1 MALTFLDIYNEVA
14 GQAWSMYDGDVE
26 SIDEME
32 SALKSSINKALSE
45 IWCSYPFP
53 FRIKTLNI
61 TTTQGNS
68 EYSTP
73 NGNIIK
79 KTVSGSQVYSVRIGK
94 NYLEYLDDYET
105 LDDKKGTPTGFYIKN
120 DTLILYPAPDDTYTV
135 IIEYLTLAIGED
147 DFGDSVYT
155 LKNDNDTINIPEK
168 YENIFKNAL
177 ITKSMLY
184 AIASESD
191 ENYSGYKE
199 QYDRAYKI
207 LINYTSGLKKEQR
220 VYW

>member
-1 MALTFLDIYNEVA
+1 MTLTFIDIYNEVA
-14 GQAWSMYDGDVE
+14 GQAWSMYDGDAD

-53 FRIKTLNI
+53 FRIKTYTI
-61 TTTQGNS
+61 KTSIGVS

-79 KTVSGSQVYSVRIGK
+79 KMVSGRQLYSVRISK
-94 NYLEYLDDYET
+94 NYLDYIDDYAI
-105 LDDKKGTPTGFYIKN
+105 LDEKEDTPTGFYIKN
-120 DTLILYPAPDDTYTV
+120 DNLFLYPAPNDTYSV
-135 IIEYLTLAIGED
+135 NIEYLTLAIGED
-147 DFGDSVYT
+147 DFGDSVYS
-155 LKNDNDTINIPEK
+155 LKNDNDTIDIPEK

-207 LINYTSGLKKEQR
+207 LIYYTSGLKKDKR
-220 VYW
+220 IYW

>member
-1 MALTFLDIYNEVA
+1 MALTFIDIYNEVA
-14 GQAWSMYDGDVE
+14 GQAWSMYDGDAE

-53 FRIKTLNI
+53 FRNKTFTI
-61 TTTQGNS
+61 TTSSGNAQ
-68 EYSTP
+68 YLTP

-79 KTVSGSQVYSVRIGK
+79 KTVSGKQVYSVRIGK
-94 NYLEYLDDYET
+94 NYLEFLDDYET
-105 LDDKKGTPTGFYIKN
+105 LEDREGTPTGFYIKN
-120 DTLILYPAPDDTYTV
+120 DSLFLYPAPDDVYTV
-135 IIEYLTLAIGED
+135 TIEYLTLAIGEN
-147 DFGDSVYT
+147 DFGDSVYF
-155 LKNDNDTINIPEK
+155 LQNDEDTIDVPEK

-184 AIASESD
+184 AIASEQD

-199 QYDRAYKI
+199 QFDKAYKI
-207 LINYTSGLKKEQR
+207 LISYTAGLDKEKR

>member
-14 GQAWSMYDGDVE
+14 GQAWSMYDGDAE
-26 SIDEME
+26 SVDEME

-45 IWCSYPFP
+45 IWCSYPFS
-53 FRIKTLNI
+53 FRIKTHIISTREGVN
-61 TTTQGNS
+61 

-73 NGNIIK
+73 NGNILK
-79 KTVSGSQVYSVRIGK
+79 KTVSGSQVYSIRIGT
-94 NYLEYLDDYET
+94 NYLEYLDEYET
-105 LDDKKGTPTGFYIKN
+105 LATKSGKPTGFYISN
-120 DTLILYPAPDDTYTV
+120 ENIYLYPIPDNSYIV
-135 IIEYLTLAIGED
+135 NIEYLTLAIGED
-147 DFGDSVYT
+147 DFGTAVYSLVNDEDSI
-155 LKNDNDTINIPEK
+155 DIPEK

-184 AIASESD
+184 AIASEAD

-199 QYDRAYKI
+199 QFERAYKI
-207 LINYTSGLKKEQR
+207 LLDYTAGLKKERR

>member
-1 MALTFLDIYNEVA
+1 MALTFIDIYNEVA
-14 GQAWSMYDGDVE
+14 GQAWSMYDGDAE

-53 FRIKTLNI
+53 FRVKTFMVR
-61 TTTQGNS
+61 TSSGVS

-94 NYLEYLDDYET
+94 KYLEYLDDYET
-105 LDDKKGTPTGFYIKN
+105 LEDKEGTPTGFYIKN
-120 DTLILYPAPDDTYTV
+120 DSLFLYPAPDDTYTV
-135 IIEYLTLAIGED
+135 TIEYLTLAIGEN
-147 DFGDSVYT
+147 DFGDSVYS
-155 LKNDNDTINIPEK
+155 LQNDEDTIDVPEK

-184 AIASESD
+184 AIASEQD

-199 QYDRAYKI
+199 QYDKAYKI
-207 LINYTSGLKKEQR
+207 LISYTSGLTKEQR

>member
-14 GQAWSMYDGDVE
+14 GQAWSMYDGDAE

-53 FRIKTLNI
+53 FRNKTFTI
-61 TTTQGNS
+61 TTSSGNAQ
-68 EYSTP
+68 YLTP

-79 KTVSGSQVYSVRIGK
+79 KSVSGKQVYSVRIGK
-94 NYLEYLDDYET
+94 NYLEFLDDYET
-105 LDDKKGTPTGFYIKN
+105 LEDKEDKPTGFYIKN
-120 DTLILYPAPDDTYTV
+120 DTLFLYPAPDDVYTV
-135 IIEYLTLAIGED
+135 TIEYLTLAIGEN
-147 DFGDSVYT
+147 DFGDSVYS
-155 LKNDNDTINIPEK
+155 LQNDEDTIDVPEK

-184 AIASESD
+184 AIASEQD

-199 QYDRAYKI
+199 QFDKAYKI
-207 LINYTSGLKKEQR
+207 LISYTAGLDKEKR

>member
-14 GQAWSMYDGDVE
+14 GQAWSMYDGDAE

-53 FRIKTLNI
+53 FRIKTF
-61 TTTQGNS
+61 TVRTSQGNS

-73 NGNIIK
+73 NGSIIK

-105 LDDKKGTPTGFYIKN
+105 LEDKEGTPSGFYIKN
-120 DTLILYPAPDDTYTV
+120 DTLFLYPAPDDTYTV
-135 IIEYLTLAIGED
+135 TIEYLTLAIGEN
-147 DFGDSVYT
+147 DFGDSVYS
-155 LKNDNDTINIPEK
+155 LQNDEDTIAIPEK

-184 AIASESD
+184 AIASEQD

>member
-1 MALTFLDIYNEVA
+1 MALTFLDVYNEVA

-61 TTTQGNS
+61 STSPNNS

-105 LDDKKGTPTGFYIKN
+105 LDDKKGTPTGFYIRN
-120 DTLILYPAPDDTYTV
+120 DSLVLYPTPDNTYTV
-135 IIEYLTLAIGED
+135 VIEYLTLAIGED
-147 DFGDSVYT
+147 DFGDSIYT

>member
-1 MALTFLDIYNEVA
+1 MALTFIDIYNEVA
-14 GQAWSMYDGDVE
+14 GQAWSMYDGDAE

-53 FRIKTLNI
+53 FRNKTF
-61 TTTQGNS
+61 TVVTSSGNA

-79 KTVSGSQVYSVRIGK
+79 KSVSGSMVYSVRIGK
-94 NYLEYLDDYET
+94 DYLEFLDNYET
-105 LDDKKGTPTGFYIKN
+105 LEDKEDKPTGFYIKN
-120 DTLILYPAPDDTYTV
+120 DSLFLYPTPDDAYTV
-135 IIEYLTLAIGED
+135 TIEYLTLAIGED
-147 DFGDSVYT
+147 DFGDSVYS
-155 LKNDNDTINIPEK
+155 LKNDNDSINIPEK

-184 AIASESD
+184 AIASEQD

-199 QYDRAYKI
+199 QYDKAYKI
-207 LINYTSGLKKEQR
+207 LIHYTSGLNKDKR
-220 VYW
+220 VIW

>member
-1 MALTFLDIYNEVA
+1 MTLTYLDIYNEVA
-14 GQAWSMYDGDVE
+14 GQAWSMYDGEIDNV
-26 SIDEME
+26 DEME
-32 SALKSSINKALSE
+32 SALKTSINKALSE

-53 FRIKTLNI
+53 FREKTLTL
-61 TTTQGNS
+61 TTSKGNN

-79 KTVSGSQVYSVRIGK
+79 KSVLGSQVYSIRIGK
-94 NYLEYLDDYET
+94 NYLEYLENFET
-105 LDDKKGTPTGFYIKN
+105 LEDKEDKPTGFYIKN
-120 DTLILYPAPDDTYTV
+120 DTLKLYPTPDNTYTITV
-135 IIEYLTLAIGED
+135 DYLTLAIGED
-147 DFGDSVYT
+147 DFGDSVYS

-199 QYDRAYKI
+199 QFDKAYKI
-207 LINYTSGLKKEQR
+207 LISYTSGLKKEKR

>member
-1 MALTFLDIYNEVA
+1 MTLTFLDIYNEVA
-14 GQAWSMYDGDVE
+14 GQAWSMYDGDAE
-26 SIDEME
+26 SADEME

-53 FRIKTLNI
+53 FRVKTLI
-61 TTTQGNS
+61 FTTSPGNS

-79 KTVSGSQVYSVRIGK
+79 KTVSGSQVYSVK
-94 NYLEYLDDYET
+94 LNKKFLEYLDDYET
-105 LDDKKGTPTGFYIKN
+105 LEDKEGAPTGFYIKN
-120 DTLILYPAPDDTYTV
+120 DTIILYPTPDNTYT
-135 IIEYLTLAIGED
+135 IDIEYLTLAIGED

-184 AIASESD
+184 AIASEQD

-207 LINYTSGLKKEQR
+207 LINYTSGLKKEKR

>member
-1 MALTFLDIYNEVA
+1 MALTFIDIYNEVA
-14 GQAWSMYDGDVE
+14 GQAWSMYDGDAE

-53 FRIKTLNI
+53 FRNKTL
-61 TTTQGNS
+61 TVVTSSGNA

-79 KTVSGSQVYSVRIGK
+79 KSVSGRQVYSVRIGK
-94 NYLEYLDDYET
+94 DYLEFLDNYET
-105 LDDKKGTPTGFYIKN
+105 LEDKEDKPTGFYIKN
-120 DTLILYPAPDDTYTV
+120 DSLFLYPTPDDTYTV
-135 IIEYLTLAIGED
+135 TIEYLTLAIGEN
-147 DFGDSVYT
+147 DFGDSVYS
-155 LKNDNDTINIPEK
+155 LQNDEDTIDVPEK

-184 AIASESD
+184 AIASETD

-199 QYDRAYKI
+199 QFDKAYKI
-207 LINYTSGLKKEQR
+207 LISYTAGLDKEKR

>member
-1 MALTFLDIYNEVA
+1 MTLTFIDIYNEVA
-14 GQAWSMYDGDVE
+14 GQAWSMYDGDAD

-45 IWCSYPFP
+45 IWCSYPFH
-53 FRIKTLNI
+53 FRIKTYTI
-61 TTTQGNS
+61 KTSIGVS

-79 KTVSGSQVYSVRIGK
+79 KTVSGRQLYSVRISK
-94 NYLEYLDDYET
+94 NYLDYIDDYEI
-105 LDDKKGTPTGFYIKN
+105 LDEKEDTPTGFYIKN
-120 DTLILYPAPDDTYTV
+120 DSLFLYPAPNETYSV
-135 IIEYLTLAIGED
+135 NIEYLTLAIGED
-147 DFGDSVYT
+147 DFGDSVYS
-155 LKNDNDTINIPEK
+155 LKNDNDTIDIPEK

-184 AIASESD
+184 AIASEQD

-207 LINYTSGLKKEQR
+207 LIDYTSGLKKDKR
-220 VYW
+220 IYW